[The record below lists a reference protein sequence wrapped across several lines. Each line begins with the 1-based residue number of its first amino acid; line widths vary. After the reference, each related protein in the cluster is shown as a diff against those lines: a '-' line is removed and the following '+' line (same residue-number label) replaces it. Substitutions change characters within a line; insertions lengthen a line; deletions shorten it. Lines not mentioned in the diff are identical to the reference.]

1 MPKNPSYNS
10 PGRANQTPLSGRS
23 SSQPSQPS
31 RPSRPSRP
39 SAGQSSAQPSRPSA
53 GQSSAQPSGPP
64 WGPTPGRP
72 RAVAALGV
80 FDGVHR
86 GHQALLDR
94 VLAGA
99 GRDGAASAVVTFDPP
114 PAKVFAR
121 EPLGA
126 IEITPAPEKTEILR
140 ACGIEHVRILPFTL
154 EFARLSAETFVREVL
169 LAEFDLVGAVVGHD
183 FSFGAGRQGDPSTL
197 TAFGRELGFWVE
209 VVPAVTL
216 EGARISSSRI
226 RDLLREGDVRSAAAL
241 MGRELAFRGRVVRGE
256 GRGVREFVPTANL
269 SISPDQLLPAPGVYR
284 VWAEPPGGGR
294 LPGVASVGPVP
305 TLGTGHDR
313 LVEVHILNVDIDLR
327 DQALRVGFVEWLR
340 PVKTFPNAGA
350 LREAILADVEEARK
364 RFANE
369 GYKPLATDTSL

>member
-1 MPKNPSYNS
+1 M
-10 PGRANQTPLSGRS
+10 
-23 SSQPSQPS
+23 
-31 RPSRPSRP
+31 
-39 SAGQSSAQPSRPSA
+39 
-53 GQSSAQPSGPP
+53 
-64 WGPTPGRP
+64 
-72 RAVAALGV
+72 
-80 FDGVHR
+80 
-86 GHQALLDR
+86 
-94 VLAGA
+94 
-99 GRDGAASAVVTFDPP
+99 VTFDPP

-121 EPLGA
+121 ELLGA
-126 IEITPAPEKTEILR
+126 IEITPAPEKTRILR

-169 LAEFDLVGAVVGHD
+169 LADFDLAGAVVGHD

-197 TAFGRELGFWVE
+197 TAFGREFGFWVE
-209 VVPAVTL
+209 IVPAVTL

-226 RDLLREGDVRSAAAL
+226 RELLREGDVRAAATM
-241 MGRELAFRGRVVRGE
+241 MGRELAFRGCVVRGE

-269 SISPDQLLPAPGVYR
+269 SISPEQLLPAPGVYR
-284 VWAEPPGGGR
+284 VWAEPPGKGR